1 MGVPSSLPPLGQQSS
16 LAALLAEAV
25 DGVIQAQRRLDQDAQ
40 ERVTRYVETP
50 QGGVALPP
58 LWFGFSEVTLQ
69 LELAASVTR
78 IATASISEANGGT
91 PRSGVRLDCRLM
103 NPAAVSLFGYRAA
116 SGFKISLTLAPQDAA
131 GLRPLP
137 TLTTAA
143 SGG

>member
-1 MGVPSSLPPLGQQSS
+1 MAGPASPPPLGQQSS

-25 DGVIQAQRRLDQDAQ
+25 DGVVQAQRRLDQDAQ
-40 ERVTRYVETP
+40 ERVTRYVATP

-78 IATASISEANGGT
+78 ITTASIPEANGGT
-91 PRSGVRLDCRLM
+91 PRSGVRLDCRLV

-116 SGFKISLTLAPQDAA
+116 SGFKVSLTLAPQDAA
-131 GLRPLP
+131 GLRPVPP
-137 TLTTAA
+137 TPAA
-143 SGG
+143 PGG

>member
-1 MGVPSSLPPLGQQSS
+1 MAGPASPPPLGQQSS

-25 DGVIQAQRRLDQDAQ
+25 DGVVQAQRRLDQDAQ
-40 ERVTRYVETP
+40 ERVTRYVATP

-78 IATASISEANGGT
+78 ITTASIPEANGGT
-91 PRSGVRLDCRLM
+91 PRSGVRLDCRLV

-116 SGFKISLTLAPQDAA
+116 SGFKVSLTLAPQDAA
-131 GLRPLP
+131 GLRPVPP
-137 TLTTAA
+137 TPAVP
-143 SGG
+143 GG

>member
-1 MGVPSSLPPLGQQSS
+1 MAVPASPPPLGQQSS

-25 DGVIQAQRRLDQDAQ
+25 DGVVQAQRRLDQDAQ
-40 ERVTRYVETP
+40 ERVTRYVATP

-78 IATASISEANGGT
+78 ITTVSAPEATDGSL
-91 PRSGVRLDCRLM
+91 RSGVRLDCRLV

-116 SGFKISLTLAPQDAA
+116 SGFKVSLTLAPQDAA
-131 GLRPLP
+131 GLRPVPP
-137 TLTTAA
+137 TPAA
-143 SGG
+143 PGG

>member
-1 MGVPSSLPPLGQQSS
+1 MAVPASPPPLGQQSS

-25 DGVIQAQRRLDQDAQ
+25 DGVVQAQRRLDQDAQ
-40 ERVTRYVETP
+40 ERVTRYVATP

-78 IATASISEANGGT
+78 ITTASIPEANGGT
-91 PRSGVRLDCRLM
+91 PRSGVRLDCRLV

-116 SGFKISLTLAPQDAA
+116 SGFKVSLTLAPQDAA
-131 GLRPLP
+131 GLRPVSP
-137 TLTTAA
+137 TPAA
-143 SGG
+143 PGG

>member
-1 MGVPSSLPPLGQQSS
+1 MAVPASPPPLGQQSS

-25 DGVIQAQRRLDQDAQ
+25 DGVVHAQRRLDQDAQ
-40 ERVTRYVETP
+40 ERVTRYVATP

-78 IATASISEANGGT
+78 ITTASIPEANGGT
-91 PRSGVRLDCRLM
+91 PRSGVRLDCRLV

-116 SGFKISLTLAPQDAA
+116 SGFKVSLTLAPQDAA

-137 TLTTAA
+137 PTPAA
-143 SGG
+143 PGG

>member
-1 MGVPSSLPPLGQQSS
+1 MAGPASPPPLGQQSS

-25 DGVIQAQRRLDQDAQ
+25 DGVVQAQRRLDQDAQ
-40 ERVTRYVETP
+40 ERVTRYVATP

-78 IATASISEANGGT
+78 ITTASIPEANGGT
-91 PRSGVRLDCRLM
+91 PRSGVRLDCRLV

-116 SGFKISLTLAPQDAA
+116 SGFKVSLTLAPQDAA
-131 GLRPLP
+131 GLRPVLP
-137 TLTTAA
+137 TPAA
-143 SGG
+143 PGG

>member
-1 MGVPSSLPPLGQQSS
+1 MAGPASPPPLGQQSS

-25 DGVIQAQRRLDQDAQ
+25 DGVVQAQRRLDQDAQ
-40 ERVTRYVETP
+40 ERVTRYVATP

-78 IATASISEANGGT
+78 ITTASIPEANGGT
-91 PRSGVRLDCRLM
+91 PRSGVRLDCRLV

-116 SGFKISLTLAPQDAA
+116 SGFKVSLTLAPQDAA
-131 GLRPLP
+131 GLRSVPP
-137 TLTTAA
+137 TPAA
-143 SGG
+143 PGG

>member
-1 MGVPSSLPPLGQQSS
+1 MAGPASPPPLGQQSS

-25 DGVIQAQRRLDQDAQ
+25 DGVVQAQRRLDQDAQ
-40 ERVTRYVETP
+40 ERVTRYVATP

-78 IATASISEANGGT
+78 ITTASIPEANGGT
-91 PRSGVRLDCRLM
+91 PRSGVRLDCRLV

-116 SGFKISLTLAPQDAA
+116 SGFKVSLTLAPQDAA
-131 GLRPLP
+131 GLRPVPP
-137 TLTTAA
+137 TPAA
-143 SGG
+143 AGG

>member
-1 MGVPSSLPPLGQQSS
+1 MAVPASPPPLGQQSS

-25 DGVIQAQRRLDQDAQ
+25 DGVVQAQRRLDQDAQ
-40 ERVTRYVETP
+40 ERVTRYVATP

-78 IATASISEANGGT
+78 ITTASIPEANGGT
-91 PRSGVRLDCRLM
+91 RRSGVRLDCRLV

-116 SGFKISLTLAPQDAA
+116 SGFKVSLTLAPQDAA
-131 GLRPLP
+131 GLRPVPP
-137 TLTTAA
+137 TPAA
-143 SGG
+143 PGG